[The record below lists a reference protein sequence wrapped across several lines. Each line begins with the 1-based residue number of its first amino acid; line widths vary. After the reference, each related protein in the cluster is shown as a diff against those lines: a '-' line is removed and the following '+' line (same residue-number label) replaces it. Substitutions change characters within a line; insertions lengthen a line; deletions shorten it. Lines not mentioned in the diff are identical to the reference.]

1 MSNLILFWCCVWVLC
16 VKEMWQIVCD
26 LSSWL
31 IAVVILLL
39 LLFIFGYGINF
50 DFSKLWVGI
59 LLEQC
64 SEAVLD
70 FIYIMIGLFYID
82 VIISDNCQELIVKMQ
97 VGKICG
103 LVVILVDF
111 VEQMECV
118 NVIVLIQV
126 IIDGSELNIVNFVQG
141 YVEGIWQIW

>member
-16 VKEMWQIVCD
+16 VKEMRQIVCD

-31 IAVVILLL
+31 IVVVILLL